1 MLLEASIHL
10 VFCLFGRLPLPWLHA
25 LGIGLGWLVYGLD
38 RRYRKRLRTNLTLA
52 FGLDTALRRRA
63 IGESGKSIAELA
75 AIWGRAYEDVLV
87 LVREVHGWQAVEALS
102 GRGIVFMTPHLG
114 CFEIASAY
122 IASRLPMTVLY
133 RPPKLATLAPLLEA
147 ARKRGRVTL
156 ATTDFKGV
164 KGLLKALKSGETV
177 GILPDQ
183 VPSFGD
189 GVWAPFFEQPAYT
202 MTLPARLMQATGAAA
217 IMVAARRLS
226 AGRGYA
232 LYFEPVAFD
241 ASDPKAA
248 TAVLNRAVEAIVRRF
263 PEQYLWSYNRYKS
276 PQAAPR
282 LEA

>member
-1 MLLEASIHL
+1 MP
-10 VFCLFGRLPLPWLHA
+10 LPLLHA

-38 RRYRKRLRTNLTLA
+38 ERYRKRLRANLTLA
-52 FGLDTALRRRA
+52 LGPDAALRHRA
-63 IGESGKSIAELA
+63 IGESGKSLTELP
-75 AIWGRAYEDVLV
+75 AIWGRPYEDVLA
-87 LVREVHGWQAVEALS
+87 LVREVHGWQAVAALR

-133 RPPKLATLAPLLEA
+133 RPPKVAALAPVLQT
-147 ARKRGRVTL
+147 ARKRGRATL

-164 KGLLKALKSGETV
+164 KRLLKALKAQETV

-189 GVWAPFFEQPAYT
+189 GAWSTFFERPAYT
-202 MTLPARLMQATGAAA
+202 MTLPIRLVKTTGAAA
-217 IMVAARRLS
+217 IMVAARRLP

-232 LYFEPVAFD
+232 LYFEPVALD
-241 ASDPKAA
+241 ANDPKAA
-248 TAVLNRAVEAIVRRF
+248 ITVLNQAVETIVRRF

-282 LEA
+282 LEV